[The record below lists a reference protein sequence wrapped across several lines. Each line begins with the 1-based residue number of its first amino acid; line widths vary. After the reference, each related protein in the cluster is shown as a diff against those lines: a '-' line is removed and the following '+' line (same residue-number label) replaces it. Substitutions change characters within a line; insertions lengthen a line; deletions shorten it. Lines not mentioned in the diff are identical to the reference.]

1 MYKIYKPTINMQE
14 ECAPEVL
21 LIRNLKIGVIRQFII
36 RQCHY

>member
-21 LIRNLKIGVIRQFII
+21 LIRNLTSDVIRQFII
-36 RQCHY
+36 RKCHY